1 MTQRFKL
8 TSADFV
14 PQAEDT
20 LIPEA
25 VLDENDPIQDLR
37 SLAGIPTDL
46 NSGRLQQYTG
56 DNSVV
61 TGGSN
66 PSITANEKIQYQNN
80 NNIQPGSPDWFRLWF
95 SKPYITGEKPW

>member
-1 MTQRFKL
+1 MTQQLKL

-14 PQAEDT
+14 LSAEDI

-25 VLDENDPIQDLR
+25 ILDENDPIQDLR

-46 NSGRLQQYTG
+46 NAGKLQQYTG

-61 TGGSN
+61 TAGSN
-66 PSITANEKIQYQNN
+66 PSITANEKIAYQNN
-80 NNIQPGSPDWFRLWF
+80 NNVQPGSPDWFRLWF
-95 SKPYITGEKPW
+95 SKPYLTSEKPW